1 MLTHGP
7 TRGAFVW
14 CDGRMDVAADL
25 AVTCPR
31 CGKEVHS
38 RFYGPCESCRTQLRA
53 AYAGLAREVEVEE
66 YVPKMNVTPNAVAL
80 KDD

>member
-1 MLTHGP
+1 MGMGVLDLIGP
-7 TRGAFVW
+7 
-14 CDGRMDVAADL
+14 DDYPPI

-31 CGKEVHS
+31 CGAEVHQ
-38 RFYGPCESCRTQLRA
+38 RFAGPCAGCIADLRA
-53 AYAGLAREVEVEE
+53 RMAGAARDVDTE

>member
-1 MLTHGP
+1 MLTP
-7 TRGAFVW
+7 GASLVCPVW

-25 AVTCPR
+25 VVTCPR
-31 CGKEVHS
+31 CGTEGHS
-38 RFYGPCESCRTQLRA
+38 RFYGPCDACRTQLRA